1 MVIDRKLL
9 HEDLSVS
16 KSLKLSAM
24 LWFIGKIKFGLSEE
38 LMKYELFLTDIGHH
52 PHFLAHNSI
61 NRWNFLSDNGNR
73 IIFGLSSSVPVN
85 TSAKVTFESYPRVR
99 AGCQEKTTSD

>member
-52 PHFLAHNSI
+52 PPSL
-61 NRWNFLSDNGNR
+61 L
-73 IIFGLSSSVPVN
+73 P
-85 TSAKVTFESYPRVR
+85 
-99 AGCQEKTTSD
+99 

>member
-1 MVIDRKLL
+1 MSYFSQILVIIRLPC
-9 HEDLSVS
+9 
-16 KSLKLSAM
+16 SL
-24 LWFIGKIKFGLSEE
+24 
-38 LMKYELFLTDIGHH
+38 
-52 PHFLAHNSI
+52 NSI